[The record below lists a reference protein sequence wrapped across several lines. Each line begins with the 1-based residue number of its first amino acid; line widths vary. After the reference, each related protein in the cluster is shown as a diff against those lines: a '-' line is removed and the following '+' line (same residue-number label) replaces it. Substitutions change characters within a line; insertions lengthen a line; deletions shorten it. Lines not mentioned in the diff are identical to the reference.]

1 MVKAPIVWDRNEAY
15 ARDIRLAS
23 VAALGL
29 VVSAFLFLELP
40 EVRPYSAS
48 AGSTWV
54 ELDPQSVLV
63 IEPPKPPEGEPPR
76 PRDFVGD
83 ANGVQS
89 DPNIGLTQERLDSLR
104 VLFPKDD
111 PLPKVP
117 WARVERKPVLVHQV
131 SPEYPKLAREAGI
144 EGMVVVT
151 LVIDTLGL
159 VESAEVL
166 NSSGSSVLDEAA
178 LVAARQMR
186 FSPGY
191 QMNRPVRVQGN
202 MPFRFRLQ

>member
-29 VVSAFLFLELP
+29 VISAFLFLQLP
-40 EVRPYSAS
+40 EVRPYAAS

-63 IEPPKPPEGEPPR
+63 IEPPKPPEGVPPR

-104 VLFPKDD
+104 VLFPMED

-117 WARVERKPVLVHQV
+117 WAKVERKPVLVHQV
-131 SPEYPKLAREAGI
+131 SPEYPRLAREAGI
-144 EGMVVVT
+144 EGTVTVT

-166 NSSGSSVLDEAA
+166 NSSGSSVLDSSALAA
-178 LVAARQMR
+178 VRQMKFR
-186 FSPGY
+186 PGY